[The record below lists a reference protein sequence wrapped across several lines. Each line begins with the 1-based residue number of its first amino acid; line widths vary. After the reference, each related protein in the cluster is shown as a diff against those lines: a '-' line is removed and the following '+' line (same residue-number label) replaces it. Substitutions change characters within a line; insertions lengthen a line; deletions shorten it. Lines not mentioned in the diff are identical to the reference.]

1 MHSFHG
7 LSSLP
12 YGIHKTIS
20 IQFKKDFFQNLNVYC
35 MHISFLSFF
44 FLPLSTSTNFLTP
57 LRLCSHH
64 VSIITT
70 CIQWVVPST
79 LSSQL
84 LCKLRLMSSK
94 PWQHLC
100 VDLSCS
106 FCWLACQAVTQYVF
120 RNHLLILNELIISF

>member
-35 MHISFLSFF
+35 MHIFSFILFSSPVHFHKLF
-44 FLPLSTSTNFLTP
+44 DASAPLFTP
-57 LRLCSHH
+57 C
-64 VSIITT
+64 INNNIT

-106 FCWLACQAVTQYVF
+106 LCWLACQAVTQYVF